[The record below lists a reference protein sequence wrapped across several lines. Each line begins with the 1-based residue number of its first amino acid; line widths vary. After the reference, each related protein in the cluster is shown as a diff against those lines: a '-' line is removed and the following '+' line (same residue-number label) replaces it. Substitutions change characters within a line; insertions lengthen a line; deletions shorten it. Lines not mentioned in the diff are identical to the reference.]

1 MILSIALIFFSL
13 VILTIFI
20 GFYLWWKK
28 YGKEMFNLIKNMN
41 KTPQFPLNNR
51 DLMKE
56 LQNFGDFFKKNEKN
70 N

>member
-28 YGKEMFNLIKNMN
+28 YGKEMFNLIKNMS

-56 LQNFGDFFKKNEKN
+56 LQNFGDFFKKK
-70 N
+70 